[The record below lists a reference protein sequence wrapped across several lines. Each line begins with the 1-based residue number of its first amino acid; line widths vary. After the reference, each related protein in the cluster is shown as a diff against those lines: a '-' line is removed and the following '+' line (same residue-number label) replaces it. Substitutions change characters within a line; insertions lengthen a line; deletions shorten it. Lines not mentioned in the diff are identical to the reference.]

1 MIVVVGES
9 LVDLVPQDGERL
21 RAHLGG
27 GPFNTA
33 RALGRLRRPVSFLGA
48 MSTDPLGARLLSALI
63 ADGVSIDT
71 VVETDAPTTL
81 ALASIAE
88 SGSASY
94 NFYVADTAASR
105 LTPDQAVDALPDDLD
120 AVCAGSLGL
129 VLEPIAAAVTA
140 VVEASAARGAL
151 VLIDPNIRASLITG
165 RRAYLDRL
173 HRALAATHVVKA
185 SVEDLDWLAPDEPPA
200 AAARELLRHGP
211 AVALVT
217 RGGDGALIVTPE
229 EELEVPA
236 PPVAVVDTIG
246 AGDAF
251 SAGFLASWHER
262 RLSRSALSDLD
273 VVAQA
278 VRVAVLVASRTC
290 ERAGASPP
298 YLDEVRE
305 AF

>member
-1 MIVVVGES
+1 MCSQDWTPSASARATAAPRGPSSSTSRTTKPCFTMPPASTSRCRGGRRTFETAGPRRSCRPRRESTSSSYRPLSGCRSGSSAWGRGRTRSSGPRRARAWPGLARRARQPDKRTPAADSLARMIVVVGES

-71 VVETDAPTTL
+71 VVDTDAPTTL
-81 ALASIAE
+81 ALASIGE

-140 VVEASAARGAL
+140 VVEAS
-151 VLIDPNIRASLITG
+151 
-165 RRAYLDRL
+165 
-173 HRALAATHVVKA
+173 
-185 SVEDLDWLAPDEPPA
+185 
-200 AAARELLRHGP
+200 
-211 AVALVT
+211 
-217 RGGDGALIVTPE
+217 
-229 EELEVPA
+229 
-236 PPVAVVDTIG
+236 
-246 AGDAF
+246 
-251 SAGFLASWHER
+251 
-262 RLSRSALSDLD
+262 
-273 VVAQA
+273 
-278 VRVAVLVASRTC
+278 
-290 ERAGASPP
+290 
-298 YLDEVRE
+298 
-305 AF
+305 